1 MERREFDFSRARWL
15 RQQVTT
21 DGEEKKINTE
31 DAARAHVAR
40 CSQTDDVKPGRK
52 SSSSPLLAASAWE
65 HLPYRQR
72 NHIHSALM
80 MSMHLFLYSKSSTRL
95 PYLLFCLIVKEK
107 SNAGTTQKNDS
118 RELLKKGIPGKEK
131 SKLSDD

>member
-1 MERREFDFSRARWL
+1 MTSNQGEKIIVIAFVGGKCLGTPAV
-15 RQQVTT
+15 QTT
-21 DGEEKKINTE
+21 KSHTFG
-31 DAARAHVAR
+31 A
-40 CSQTDDVKPGRK
+40 DDVDGQHLLLF
-52 SSSSPLLAASAWE
+52 PLFSLFLSISFFAK
-65 HLPYRQR
+65 
-72 NHIHSALM
+72 
-80 MSMHLFLYSKSSTRL
+80 HLFLYSKSSTRL